1 MDFNRILLRFSK
13 EGDAST
19 LSHRDLMRLFER
31 ALRRAALPVR
41 MTQGFNPHP
50 RMAILL
56 ALPVG
61 VEAEA
66 EPVLL
71 EFEPPADADA
81 VRDRLAEQM
90 PRGIRIGEAE
100 ALPPGVKPR
109 PTAAAYEAELPGDAA
124 VTDADVERFLAR
136 DAIVVERV
144 TPKRLRTIDLR
155 PALTSMSIRES
166 RLSFGLR
173 VGAEG
178 TPKPTEVVAAL
189 LESQPELAA
198 RARLRRTRVELDVP
212 PAKDA

>member
-1 MDFNRILLRFSK
+1 MDYNRILLRFSK

-31 ALRRAALPVR
+31 ALRRAGLAVR

-50 RMAILL
+50 RLAILL
-56 ALPVG
+56 ALPLG
-61 VEAEA
+61 VEADS
-66 EPVLL
+66 EPLLL

-81 VRDRLAEQM
+81 VR
-90 PRGIRIGEAE
+90 E
-100 ALPPGVKPR
+100 ALGEQLPAGLRIREAHALAPGVKPR
-109 PTAAAYEAELPGDAA
+109 VAAVAYEAELPADAA
-124 VTDADVERFLAR
+124 VTAGDVGRFLAR

-144 TPKRLRTIDLR
+144 SPKGQRTIDLR
-155 PALTSMSIRES
+155 PALASMSVRER

-189 LESQPELAA
+189 LEGQPEAAA
-198 RARLRRTRVELDVP
+198 RTRIRRTRVELDVP
-212 PAKDA
+212 SEKGT